1 MSCRDSK
8 NLTLFENMI
17 HRTLFFFFDDS
28 KELNFFST
36 WLTELNQFFHFTW
49 LQNWTLLLNMT
60 QSINLSFLENITQ
73 RIELYF
79 SKKWLKELNLFFQFD
94 SKNWILFVMNMAQR
108 FCSLNLTLG
117 IDVFIMTLRIEP
129 FSYDTENCFLND
141 SKK

>member
-17 HRTLFFFFDDS
+17 HRTLFFFLMTQKNWTSFQHDS
-28 KELNFFST
+28 QNWTNFFI
-36 WLTELNQFFHFTW
+36 FTW